1 MRFFRLL
8 LCFPL
13 VFCVSGSAYAQK
25 PLNEDSLWQIYN
37 DPAAHDTLRLAAMGD
52 LSWQMNFINPDSGLA
67 LAKLQLALAEKSKN
81 LKAESYAYNTMGVA
95 CINKDD
101 LDNALVYHQK
111 AYAIREKMQD
121 KKGMAV
127 SLNNIG
133 IVYNYKGDVVSS
145 IDYYQRSL
153 KLKQEIGDM
162 RGVAAA
168 YSNIGQVYINQD
180 LNETALTYM
189 LASLHIRDSLQDMR
203 GIEDSYI
210 RLASYYGTL
219 EDYEKSIEYTRKSI
233 EISKELQHKKILA
246 NSYYLLG
253 VNYKELNKLDSAQHY
268 LEIAHD
274 MRVEMDDVEGLG
286 DVYESLGEV
295 QLSQKN
301 YKKAI
306 TLCVKSLE
314 YAGTD
319 FPEVEQEACDCLQEA
334 YEGVGDYK
342 NALVFLHRYNTL
354 KDSMNTLEKAKNI
367 TRKIFQF
374 EFEKRSFAD
383 SLRIARENEVKDLN
397 RKEEVHQQKIYTI
410 AGVIGFILMVII
422 AIVLLRGYR
431 QKQKNNDALEIKNK
445 IITDQKLEVE
455 DQKILVE
462 EKNKAVLDSINY
474 AQRLQLAIL
483 PSEKSWNETFPDSFI
498 FYLPK
503 DIVAGDFYWV
513 ERSGGLVLFAA
524 ADCTGHGVP
533 GALVSVVCSNA
544 LNRAVK
550 EFNLTDPGK
559 ILDKVTEL
567 VLETFANSEKEVS
580 DGMDISLC
588 VLNRKDNSLKW
599 AGANNPIWFLS
610 QGKINEVA
618 PNKQPVGKSDS
629 PVPFTTHH
637 IQLSKGDT
645 VYLFTDGFADQ
656 FGGPRGKK
664 FKYRP
669 FQEQLFANSTK
680 SMSEQKRI
688 LHETFESWKGNL
700 EQVDDV
706 CVLGIKIG

>member
-1 MRFFRLL
+1 MRPFRLP
-8 LCFPL
+8 LCFLL
-13 VFCVSGSAYAQK
+13 VLCVLGSANAQK
-25 PLNEDSLWQIYN
+25 RLNEDSLWRIYN
-37 DPAAHDTLRLAAMGD
+37 DPAAHDTLRLSAMGD
-52 LSWQMNFINPDSGLA
+52 LSWQMNFIDPDSGLA
-67 LAKLQLALAEKSKN
+67 LAKLQLTLAEKSKN

-101 LDNALVYHQK
+101 LDNALIYHQK
-111 AYAIREKMQD
+111 AFDIREKMQD

-168 YSNIGQVYINQD
+168 YSNIGQVYINQG

-189 LASLHIRDSLQDMR
+189 LASLHIRDSLQDLR

-210 RLASYYGTL
+210 RLASYFGTL
-219 EDYEKSIEYTRKSI
+219 NDYEKSIEYTRKSI
-233 EISKELQHKKILA
+233 EISKAQEHKKILA

-253 VNYKELNKLDSAQHY
+253 VNYKALNKADSAQKY
-268 LEIAHD
+268 LEIARI
-274 MRVEMDDVEGLG
+274 MRIEMNDVEGLAEA
-286 DVYESLGEV
+286 YESLGEL
-295 QLSQKN
+295 QLLQKN
-301 YKKAI
+301 YKQAI
-306 TLCVKSLE
+306 AFCNKSLE

-319 FPEVEQEACDCLQEA
+319 FPEVEQDACNCLSES
-334 YEGVGDYK
+334 YERVGDLK
-342 NALVFLHRYNTL
+342 NALKFLHRYNTL
-354 KDSMNTLEKAKNI
+354 NDSLNTLEKAKNI
-367 TRKIFQF
+367 SRKIMQF
-374 EFEKRSFAD
+374 EFEKRAYAD
-383 SLRIARENEVKDLN
+383 SLRIAKADEVKEVK
-397 RKEEVHQQKIYTI
+397 RKEEIRQQEIYTI
-410 AGVIGFILMVII
+410 AGVVGFILMVII
-422 AIVLLRGYR
+422 ALILFRGYR
-431 QKQKNNDALEIKNK
+431 AKQKNNVALELKNK

-455 DQKILVE
+455 DQKALVE

-474 AQRLQLAIL
+474 AQRLQLAII
-483 PSEKSWNETFPDSFI
+483 PSEKSWNAVFPDSFI
-498 FYLPK
+498 FYEPK

-513 ERSGGLVLFAA
+513 ERSGDLTLFAA

-588 VLNRKDNSLKW
+588 VLSRKDNSLKW

-610 QGKINEVA
+610 QGKMNEVTA
-618 PNKQPVGKSDS
+618 NKQPIGKSDN

-645 VYLFTDGFADQ
+645 IYLFTDGFADQ

-669 FQEQLFANSTK
+669 FQEQLFMNGSK
-680 SMSEQKRI
+680 SMTEQKSI
-688 LHETFESWKGNL
+688 LHETFESWRGNL

-706 CVLGIKIG
+706 CVLGIRI

>member
-1 MRFFRLL
+1 MRFQRTV
-8 LCFPL
+8 
-13 VFCVSGSAYAQK
+13 VFLFFLIFFQQANAQKK
-25 PLNEDSLWQIYN
+25 PLNTDSLWRVYN
-37 DPAAHDTLRLAAMGD
+37 NSSLHDTIRLNAIGD
-52 LSWQMNFINPDSGLA
+52 LSWQMNFTNPDSGLV
-67 LAKLQLALAEKSKN
+67 LGKLQLALAEKSGN
-81 LKAESYAYNTMGVA
+81 LKAESVAYNTMGVA

-101 LDNALVYHQK
+101 LVNALIYHQQ
-111 AYAIREKMQD
+111 ALAIRQKTKD
-121 KKGMAV
+121 KKGQAV

-133 IVYNYKGDVVSS
+133 IVYNYKGDVVTS

-153 KLKQEIGDM
+153 KIKQEIGDM
-162 RGVAAA
+162 AGVAAA

-189 LASLHIRDSLQDMR
+189 LASLHIRDSLKDMR

-219 EDYEKSIEYTRKSI
+219 KNYEKSIEYVRKSI
-233 EISKELQHKKILA
+233 EISKTLQHKKILA
-246 NSYYLLG
+246 NSFYLLG
-253 VNYKELNKLDSAQHY
+253 VNYKALNELDSAQKY
-268 LEIAHD
+268 LELSRD
-274 MRVEMDDVEGLG
+274 MQIEMDDTEGLG
-286 DVYESLGEV
+286 DSYQSLGEI
-295 QLSQKN
+295 QLVRKN

-306 TLCVKSLE
+306 ELCTKSLG

-334 YEGVGDYK
+334 YAGAGDFSK
-342 NALVFLHRYNTL
+342 AFFFLKRYHTL
-354 KDSMNTLEKAKNI
+354 NDSLNTLEKSKNI
-367 TRKIFQF
+367 SRKIFQF
-374 EFEKRSFAD
+374 EFEKRAFAD
-383 SLRIARENEVKDLN
+383 SLRIAKADEVKDLK
-397 RKEEVHQQKIYTI
+397 RAEEVRQQKTYTV

-422 AIVLLRGYR
+422 VFILLRGYR
-431 QKQKNNDALEIKNK
+431 AKQKNNDALELKNK

-455 DQKILVE
+455 DQKVLLE

-483 PSEKSWNETFPDSFI
+483 PSEKLWNEIFPDSFV

-513 ERSGGLVLFAA
+513 ESSGDLVLFAA

-550 EFNLTDPGK
+550 EFDLTDPGK

-580 DGMDISLC
+580 DGMDISIC
-588 VLNRKDNSLKW
+588 ALNRKTNSLQW
-599 AGANNPIWFLS
+599 AGANNPVWYFS
-610 QGKINEVA
+610 QGKMNEVA
-618 PNKQPVGKSDS
+618 PNKQPVGKSDN
-629 PVPFTTHH
+629 PVPFKSHH

-645 VYLFTDGFADQ
+645 IYLFTDGFADQ

-664 FKYRP
+664 FKYRT
-669 FQEQLFANSTK
+669 FQEQLFANSST
-680 SMSEQKRI
+680 SMTEQKRI
-688 LHETFESWKGNL
+688 LNETFQSWKGDL

-706 CVLGIKIG
+706 CVLGIRIG